1 MWKIKINWKNTESLF
16 EIDSLTKVLD
26 QYGECYVEDRINDYL
41 FDIIEDELDIWDRVE
56 EAGWVLDYKV
66 YDDNDKLLDY

>member
-16 EIDSLTKVLD
+16 EIDSLNKALD

-41 FDIIEDELDIWDRVE
+41 VDILDEELDIWDQVE
-56 EAGWVLDYKV
+56 ESGWVLDYKV
-66 YDDNDKLLDY
+66 YDDNNKLIEL